1 MRLESSETKRLEF
14 DMQLNAQWIVGFV
27 DGEGCFH
34 VSVNRHKEM
43 TAGYQI
49 LPEFAVVQHERDVQV
64 LYALKAHFRCGVVR
78 KNHEG
83 RMCYRVRG
91 IDHLLK
97 IIIPFFEKH
106 LLKTKKRVDFQKFR
120 KILLKIQRGEHLTQD
135 GIEEI
140 RDIKAQMNRLQTKI
154 ESDSFGNKRD

>member
-1 MRLESSETKRLEF
+1 MHL
-14 DMQLNAQWIVGFV
+14 DAQWIVGFV

-34 VSVNRHKEM
+34 VSINKHKEISS
-43 TAGYQI
+43 GYQV
-49 LPEFAVVQHERDVQV
+49 LPEFTVVQHERDVQV
-64 LYALKAHFRCGVVR
+64 LFALKSHFGCGVVR
-78 KNHEG
+78 KKHDNKL
-83 RMCYRVRG
+83 CYRVRD

-120 KILLKIQRGEHLTQD
+120 KILLKIQRGEHLKD
-135 GIEEI
+135 EGIEEI
-140 RDIKAQMNRLQTKI
+140 REIKNQMNCLQTKI